1 MSLRARLLVLFL
13 IASVALFAKS
23 HQTKITVLV
32 TDQANKPLPSA
43 SVVLDF
49 LGSRQIK
56 KFGKHKRMNWELH
69 TDLKGLAH
77 FPAVPQGTVLI
88 QVIDPH
94 FQTFGKQYK
103 VEEPEKTITIKL
115 KRPQH
120 QYTANPGPKEK

>member
-1 MSLRARLLVLFL
+1 MRLRARLVVLFV
-13 IASVALFAKS
+13 IASLVLFAKS
-23 HQTKITVLV
+23 HQTRITVLV

-56 KFGKHKRMNWELH
+56 KFGKHKRMNWEMH
-69 TDLKGLAH
+69 TDMKGLAH

-88 QVIDPH
+88 QVIEPH
-94 FQTFGKQYK
+94 FQTFGKQFK

-115 KRPQH
+115 KRPQN
-120 QYTANPGPKEK
+120 QYTANPGPKEE